1 VYPIVLVSYEIV
13 CSKGL
18 DAAKTKVLKA
28 FLKPLSDPATQTE
41 LESIGYAP
49 LPSEIQTKVAAAVE
63 AIS

>member
-18 DAAKTKVLKA
+18 DAAKTTVLKA
-28 FLKPLSDPATQTE
+28 FLKHLSDPATQTE